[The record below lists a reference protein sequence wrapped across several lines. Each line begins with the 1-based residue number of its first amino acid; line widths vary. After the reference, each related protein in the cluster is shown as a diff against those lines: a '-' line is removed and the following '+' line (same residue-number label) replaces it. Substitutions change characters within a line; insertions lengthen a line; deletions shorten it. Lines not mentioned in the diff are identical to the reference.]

1 MILPIVK
8 YGDPILTT
16 PTEEVEEIDD
26 EIRQLVEDMFETM
39 YAAPG
44 IGLSANQVGSRHRVA
59 VIDVSLGEDPDAKFI
74 LINPVIT
81 EKEGEQTA
89 EEGCLSFPEI
99 EVEVTRPERI
109 VVHALNLEGEAIV
122 IEAKDIL
129 ARVFCHEIDHLDG
142 VVFINYQTGLAKQ
155 MTLTTIKRLKRQG
168 AWD

>member
-1 MILPIVK
+1 MIRQIVK

-39 YAAPG
+39 YDAPG
-44 IGLSANQVGSRHRVA
+44 VGLSANQVGSPYRVA
-59 VIDVSLGEDPDAKFI
+59 VVDISMGENPDDKVV
-74 LINPVIT
+74 LINPVII
-81 EKEGEQTA
+81 EREGEQSA
-89 EEGCLSFPEI
+89 IEGCLSFPEI
-99 EVEVTRPERI
+99 EVEVPRPERI
-109 VVHALNLEGEAIV
+109 VVRALNLEGEQV
-122 IEAKDIL
+122 ELEAKNML

-142 VVFINYQTGLAKQ
+142 EVFINYQTGLAKQ